1 MGKARSRVVGIKSR
15 AAPQTVVLDA
25 GALIAFERG
34 DARMRALLRAA
45 LDADG
50 RMVIPAGALAQ
61 AWRDPLKQVAL
72 GALSRATTTAV
83 VSLDQVLAEAAGV
96 LCSKRKTSDV
106 IDASVV
112 LTARRERAVVVTSDV
127 EDLRRLDPGLV
138 LHRI

>member
-1 MGKARSRVVGIKSR
+1 MGKTRPRVVGVKSK

-45 LDADG
+45 LDADA
-50 RMVIPAGALAQ
+50 RMVIPAGVLAQ
-61 AWRDPLKQVAL
+61 VWRDPLKQVVL

-96 LCSKRKTSDV
+96 LCGKRKTSDV

-127 EDLRRLDPGLV
+127 EDLRHLAPSVV